1 MKWINIL
8 VVSALAVSSF
18 SACSSSKVVSV
29 EREDE
34 WSDKVPVDGLSNLY
48 QVDEFLYRSEQPNKK
63 DMAALEQFGIKSVL
77 NLRRIQDDER
87 EAKNTSLNLN
97 HVPIKTFKMSYDEV
111 LASIRFIDS
120 ADKPVLVHCLH
131 GSDRTGVVVATYR
144 ILKQG
149 WTKEA
154 AIKEF
159 KEGGY
164 GYHEKWFP
172 NLIELLE
179 SLDVEKLRSDLS
191 LSTQH

>member
-8 VVSALAVSSF
+8 VLYVAAVWSF
-18 SACSSSKVVSV
+18 SACSSSKVVPAA
-29 EREDE
+29 RQDD
-34 WSDKVPVDGLSNLY
+34 WSDKVAVDGLTNLY
-48 QVDEFLYRSEQPNKK
+48 KVDEFLYRSEQPKAK
-63 DMAALEQFGIKSVL
+63 EMIDLEQFGIKSVL
-77 NLRRIQDDER
+77 NLRRVQDDER
-87 EAKNTSLNLN
+87 EAKNTNLALN
-97 HVPIKTFKMSYDEV
+97 HISVKTFRMSYDEV
-111 LASIRFIDS
+111 LRSIRFIES

-131 GSDRTGVVVATYR
+131 GSDRTGVVVAAYR
-144 ILKQG
+144 MLKQG

-179 SLDVEKLRSDLS
+179 SLDVEKLRADLK
-191 LSTQH
+191 LSAQL